1 MPENQANAAAGQPEA
16 EIQTAPAGEK
26 AAAAEKKQ
34 KKADPGQDKKKFHL
48 FYKFTV
54 VISLLLVVILG
65 ITGFILISLQ
75 EQSLLNEKKRSARKL
90 IEFVAT
96 SSAYQI
102 ERYSYFMLH
111 KNAEMLQS
119 GKDLDGRGVD
129 ADVVS
134 VLVTDP
140 TGKPLHLNGKG
151 LDEIKIPPEYL
162 MTLTEKCVYRGGG
175 AERHVGNCRMIFS
188 LIKIHDNIVRMR
200 LTFLLIVLAVL
211 LIIDGVM
218 AYLLVIFI
226 TRPLSVLK
234 VGAEQISGGNF
245 DLEIPIDSQDEIGS
259 LAGSISKMSSD
270 LKTSFSEIEK
280 QKEEIQKYSETLE
293 ERVEQRTAELNNAN
307 EELTEINKKFRS
319 ELEMARRVQQGIIP
333 DEASFPRRDE
343 MRLASV
349 YESMGTVG
357 GDLYD
362 VIRIGKN
369 SYGFLIADVSGHGV
383 PAALI
388 TTMAKV
394 SFNTHSHWGTAP
406 AQICDKVNRE
416 THQLIADLGYYL
428 TAYYGILDLEDGRFE
443 YTNAGHH
450 PALLCRA
457 EDGKVEK
464 LDTEGLFIGISE
476 NGKYTSGS
484 AVMAPGDK
492 ILLFTDGIVE
502 ARNDAGEKY
511 GFERLIP
518 FFADHRDM
526 RPKDLVAALLKEI
539 DKFYGVKDPDDDRAA
554 LVIEFMQPAP
564 KISGAAAAADQDVL
578 LHPESPDE
586 VAPQMEETA
595 EDAVDAGSLLE
606 EDAVSGPVL
615 PLEDHGVFEDEP
627 MIHIEDDSGDGEEQ
641 VRLEEE

>member
-1 MPENQANAAAGQPEA
+1 MSETQTQPAPQQPE
-16 EIQTAPAGEK
+16 ENSSTQQTDGKEAKRAPA
-26 AAAAEKKQ
+26 KQ
-34 KKADPGQDKKKFHL
+34 LNKEEQYDNKKFHL

-54 VISLLLVVILG
+54 VISFILVVILG
-65 ITGFILISLQ
+65 ITGFLLISLQ

-119 GKDLDGRGVD
+119 GRSIDGSGVD

-134 VLVTDP
+134 VLVTD
-140 TGKPLHLNGKG
+140 TNGKPLHLNGKK
-151 LDEIKIPPEYL
+151 LDQINIPKEYL
-162 MTLTEKCVYRGGG
+162 LTVNEKCIYRGGG
-175 AERHVGNCRMIFS
+175 AVRHVGNCRMIFS
-188 LIKIHDNIVRMR
+188 LIKIHENIVSMR
-200 LTFLLIVLAVL
+200 LTFLLIVLAVM

-218 AYLLVIFI
+218 AYLLVRFI

-234 VGAEQISGGNF
+234 ESAEQISGGNF
-245 DLEIPIDSQDEIGS
+245 DLVIPIDSRDEIGS
-259 LAGSISKMSSD
+259 LAGSISKMSGD

-307 EELTEINKKFRS
+307 EELTGINKKFLS

-333 DEASFPRRDE
+333 DEAGFPRRDE
-343 MRLASV
+343 MRIASV
-349 YESMGTVG
+349 YDSMGTVG

-394 SFNTHSHWGTAP
+394 SFNTHSHWGAAP

-428 TAYYGILDLEDGRFE
+428 TSYYGILDLEEGKFE

-450 PALLCRA
+450 PALICRQA
-457 EDGKVEK
+457 DGKVEK

-484 AVMAPGDK
+484 VMMQPGDK
-492 ILLFTDGIVE
+492 LLLFTDGIIE
-502 ARNDAGEKY
+502 ARNEEMEKFGY
-511 GFERLIP
+511 ERLIP

-539 DKFYGVKDPDDDRAA
+539 DKFYGAKDPDDDRAA

-564 KISGAAAAADQDVL
+564 QANVGGGTSEEDLLLQPEPVEEPAAPAL
-578 LHPESPDE
+578 SEEKE
-586 VAPQMEETA
+586 VPASLF
-595 EDAVDAGSLLE
+595 EDAKDTDDAE
-606 EDAVSGPVL
+606 EGDDELIVGVL
-615 PLEDHGVFEDEP
+615 EDEP
-627 MIHIEDDSGDGEEQ
+627 MLDVGEEPGEDQ
-641 VRLEEE
+641 PLKIE